1 MKTYTQYESTTSQL
15 LCKDMLRFYIL
26 FNKKSTLTL
35 LTEKNARKVVK
46 I

>member
-26 FNKKSTLTL
+26 FKKKLTLTL
-35 LTEKNARKVVK
+35 LTEKNSRKVVK

>member
-1 MKTYTQYESTTSQL
+1 MKTYTQYETTTSQL
-15 LCKDMLRFYIL
+15 LCKDMLRIYIL

-35 LTEKNARKVVK
+35 LTEKNARKVVN

>member
-1 MKTYTQYESTTSQL
+1 MKIYIQYESTTSQL
-15 LCKDMLRFYIL
+15 LCKDMLRFYIF

-35 LTEKNARKVVK
+35 LTEKNAIKVNK

>member
-1 MKTYTQYESTTSQL
+1 MKTYTQYESTTFQL

-35 LTEKNARKVVK
+35 LTEIISIKAIK

>member
-1 MKTYTQYESTTSQL
+1 MKIYIQYESTTSQL
-15 LCKDMLRFYIL
+15 YCKDMLRFCIF

-35 LTEKNARKVVK
+35 LTEKNAKKEVK